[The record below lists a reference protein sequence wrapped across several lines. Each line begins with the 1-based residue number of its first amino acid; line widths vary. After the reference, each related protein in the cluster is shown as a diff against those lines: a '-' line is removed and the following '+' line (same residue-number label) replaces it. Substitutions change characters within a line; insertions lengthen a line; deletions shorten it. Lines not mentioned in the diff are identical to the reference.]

1 MTSGAI
7 QCGVPINVLRFV
19 IVLVSCGS
27 AAFSCAMQCSFAAAD
42 CCDVRGVLRCRSGGL
57 HGATQRKCAQRAGG
71 AAGARSTYPCTCVAI
86 QRTHVPHPPPPNT
99 HTHTHTHKHTHTPTH
114 THTYLCCY
122 TKVCQLDCTI
132 LCEQDVATLDVA
144 VDTAKTVQVGQALI
158 NTQQRKAA
166 GQQAGWIYTQIET
179 RR

>member
-1 MTSGAI
+1 MSEGCCGAGAVACTV
-7 QCGVPINVLRFV
+7 QHKESVRRELVVLQ
-19 IVLVSCGS
+19 
-27 AAFSCAMQCSFAAAD
+27 AQ
-42 CCDVRGVLRCRSGGL
+42 GL
-57 HGATQRKCAQRAGG
+57 H
-71 AAGARSTYPCTCVAI
+71 I
-86 QRTHVPHPPPPNT
+86 PPLVWQYNAHMYLTLLLPT